1 MLIFPPTESA
11 GTVGGGIVEVK
22 GGAIE
27 RDALRAKGDCG
38 KYAYREL
45 LVAFDLISA
54 VLATSG

>member
-1 MLIFPPTESA
+1 M
-11 GTVGGGIVEVK
+11 EVK

-27 RDALRAKGDCG
+27 RDALRAKGRVMGD
-38 KYAYREL
+38 YVYRGL